1 MANVPT
7 IFDESPLNIFD
18 PFDVFSGFK
27 FPDPSTTVFGKN
39 ADRLMKTDIRE
50 TDKGYELAIDLP
62 GFKKEEISA
71 ELKDGY
77 LTVSA
82 SKCHKEEEKK
92 EGHLIRQERSSG
104 SCARTFYVGEG
115 VKQSD
120 CKAAY
125 ENGILTVC
133 IPKVTKEE
141 KAAKQMISID

>member
-1 MANVPT
+1 
-7 IFDESPLNIFD
+7 
-18 PFDVFSGFK
+18 
-27 FPDPSTTVFGKN
+27 
-39 ADRLMKTDIRE
+39 MKTDIRE

-82 SKCHKEEEKK
+82 SKSHKEEEKK

-115 VKQSD
+115 VKQAD
-120 CKAAY
+120 CKASY

-141 KAAKQMISID
+141 KAAKQMISIA

>member
-1 MANVPT
+1 M
-7 IFDESPLNIFD
+7 S
-18 PFDVFSGFK
+18 SR
-27 FPDPSTTVFGKN
+27 STS
-39 ADRLMKTDIRE
+39 
-50 TDKGYELAIDLP
+50 
-62 GFKKEEISA
+62 FKKEEISA

-82 SKCHKEEEKK
+82 SKSHKEEEKK

>member
-27 FPDPSTTVFGKN
+27 FPDPPLRFL
-39 ADRLMKTDIRE
+39 AERDRLMKTDIRE

-82 SKCHKEEEKK
+82 SKSHKEEEKK